1 MASLVFIKRGLIL
14 LLQKQT
20 NPPGSGSFVLLLNAR
35 ILWLFERRII
45 LRPAPGG
52 VADFSC
58 KHKFKMTESLDLW
71 FGFSQFFKM
80 LHLIK
85 VMGSDWSCMYIKAEF
100 NSSDLTSTVC
110 YWTNS
115 NTLLLCGSEKSSLF
129 EVDNSYLSLSLSFC
143 DLMSIFL
150 VLKSALLSVNPREA
164 CEGRQIQTTMRNEVL
179 KMQGWNHDWGT
190 RAILVT

>member
-20 NPPGSGSFVLLLNAR
+20 TPPGSGSFVLLLNAR
-35 ILWLFERRII
+35 ILWLFEKRII

-71 FGFSQFFKM
+71 FGFLQFFKM

-85 VMGSDWSCMYIKAEF
+85 VLGSDWSCMYLEAEF
-100 NSSDLTSTVC
+100 NSSDLILH
-110 YWTNS
+110 WTNG
-115 NTLLLCGSEKSSLF
+115 NTPLLCGSKKRSLF
-129 EVDNSYLSLSLSFC
+129 EVDNSYLSLSLSFS

-150 VLKSALLSVNPREA
+150 CWNQPCCHSVLEK
-164 CEGRQIQTTMRNEVL
+164 
-179 KMQGWNHDWGT
+179 
-190 RAILVT
+190 LVKGDRFKQLWEMKY